1 MTMEINNLSINITQ
15 AADMCGL
22 LSPSPFSI
30 GAAVVIGC
38 AHYEVYRVER
48 VNILYFPSSGRVTI
62 SGKSGTRHI
71 DSNVN
76 PWLPK
81 VGFADRQAL
90 IRQFFSSGVVPSF
103 RMSCVAYLHSFSFD
117 FRIVQ

>member
-1 MTMEINNLSINITQ
+1 MMEINNLTINIEQ
-15 AADMCGL
+15 AAKLGGL
-22 LSPSPFSI
+22 LSPSPFSM
-30 GAAVVIGC
+30 GAAVVVGC
-38 AHYEVYRVER
+38 TNYEVHRVER

-62 SGKSGTRHI
+62 SGKSGTRNI
-71 DSNVN
+71 DSNIN

-90 IRQFFSSGVVPSF
+90 IRQFFSSGMEPAF
-103 RMSCVAYLHSFSFD
+103 RMSCEAYLHSFSFE